1 MKKIT
6 LLLALSAIIFNSSKG
21 FAQAAQQGNIVFNP
35 FYGSPSIG
43 TMLLKSVFS
52 EAGGSEADFSYLG
65 PVGLNIE
72 YFISDNISVGL
83 EGSYTNISLES
94 NVDGIQDKLLLQTT
108 RVYPKFNFH
117 FKTSEKV
124 DPYFSIGGGFK
135 QSNIKYTT
143 NDPESE
149 ADQES
154 FTPLIPFAFRTAL
167 GLRYYVNEHIG
178 FSGEF
183 GFGGGS
189 LFAGGLVI
197 KL

>member
-21 FAQAAQQGNIVFNP
+21 FAQAAQQGNIIVNP
-35 FYGSPSIG
+35 FYASPSIG
-43 TMLLKSVFS
+43 TLLLKSLFS
-52 EAGGSEADFSYLG
+52 EGGSETDFSYVG
-65 PVGLNIE
+65 PVGLSFE
-72 YFISDNISVGL
+72 YFLSDNISIGL

-94 NVDGIQDKLLLQTT
+94 NFDGIQEKLLLQTT

-143 NDPESE
+143 NDPNSE
-149 ADQES
+149 DDQES

-183 GFGGGS
+183 GLGGGS
-189 LFAGGLVI
+189 LFAGGLVF

>member
-6 LLLALSAIIFNSSKG
+6 FLLAITTLIFSSNKG
-21 FAQAAQQGNIVFNP
+21 FAQAAQQGNIVVNP

-43 TMLLKSVFS
+43 TLLLKSIFA
-52 EAGGSEADFSYLG
+52 EGGSEADFSYVG
-65 PVGLNIE
+65 PVGLNFE

-108 RVYPKFNFH
+108 RIYPKFNFH
-117 FKTSEKV
+117 FKTSDKV
-124 DPYFSIGGGFK
+124 DPYFSLGGGFK
-135 QSNIKYTT
+135 RSNIKYTT
-143 NDPESE
+143 NDPNSE
-149 ADQES
+149 NDQES
-154 FTPLIPFAFRTAL
+154 FTPLIPFSFRTAL
-167 GLRYYVNEHIG
+167 GLRYYVNDHIG

-189 LFAGGLVI
+189 LFAGGLVF